1 MTATRSGR
9 EWPPPDAE
17 SRSPGAAETATGAVS
32 RKPAPS
38 KIIEPTA
45 APQVAERAAGTL
57 TRPMSKPAWDNSP
70 GRAQRAWDN
79 PAEQAR
85 EYHKARGN
93 RPLIV
98 EIEPERT
105 FMIGNSR
112 RSDINPAVRAG
123 LRAVYIPHP
132 HTWVLEQEP
141 LDCPPDRVIELG
153 SFSRLLDVF

>member
-1 MTATRSGR
+1 MRDEVERIGNRLRFRHCELLPQVEPTVRELANRHQLILFTKGQRDEQMLKLERSGLG
-9 EWPPPDAE
+9 PFF
-17 SRSPGAAETATGAVS
+17 SRVE
-32 RKPAPS
+32 
-38 KIIEPTA
+38 I
-45 APQVAERAAGTL
+45 
-57 TRPMSKPAWDNSP
+57 
-70 GRAQRAWDN
+70 
-79 PAEQAR
+79 PAEKNTEA
-85 EYHKARGN
+85 YLK
-93 RPLIV
+93 LIADV